1 VERIRAELERPIY
14 GHSLPLAVE
23 ASIGIAIFPD
33 HGADAQVLIQRADVA
48 MYDSK
53 RDSAPFIF
61 YDEDSHEYDLTRLT
75 PVAEL
80 RCALVANELLLYYQA
95 QGGAGERRGP
105 VSGGAACAGRTPSA
119 AWCSLTRSSRSPRRR
134 A

>member
-1 VERIRAELERPIY
+1 MVERIRAELERPIY

-61 YDEDSHEYDLTRLT
+61 YAVIIQTTVSIINRLT
-75 PVAEL
+75 PHVSIYFISAPF
-80 RCALVANELLLYYQA
+80 VIM
-95 QGGAGERRGP
+95 GGLILTYFIIKSYLDQLMVGLSSWLTAG
-105 VSGGAACAGRTPSA
+105 
-119 AWCSLTRSSRSPRRR
+119 
-134 A
+134 